1 MYTLEFSPT
10 ALKELKKLPKNIQK
24 QIITKLEYFLS
35 ANNPLLFAS
44 RLINFELGQYR
55 FRVGDYRVI
64 FDVTEEKIIVLS
76 LGHRKDIYR

>member
-35 ANNPLLFAS
+35 ANNPLLFPD
-44 RLINFELGQYR
+44 LPQGLNF
-55 FRVGDYRVI
+55 I
-64 FDVTEEKIIVLS
+64 F
-76 LGHRKDIYR
+76 